1 MKQTNNAIKFL
12 MAQYRAIF
20 KNANIAMVAAMA
32 AAALSAGAANAATAN
47 ALENKAE
54 WDKALT
60 SGDGTITITGTT
72 SDEGAKGKF
81 ANITVSGA
89 AGSTVKLKL
98 DANQKLVVSDVT
110 SAITANTIKA
120 GGASDAKLVISGSGD
135 IEINGVSK
143 GTDLKGLTIEADS
156 GSVVVDVNKLTVNT
170 NLVIK
175 SSADEGSVASVSA
188 KTITIGDNA
197 FKADEATKVEGLAK
211 VNVGDATGSGS
222 ITFGSADSEIL
233 INKDGR
239 LAVTAISGAAAG
251 APQAGAH
258 VSGKSLTVNGGVV
271 SFESGAASGK
281 SVYGVQNTVL
291 KGGILNVKDGSL
303 TTVDLGDA
311 ANKISLTSG
320 SHLVLAG
327 NLGVDKGTIDVGSDS
342 VLAASANTGKV
353 TLGTDGTQGDDIA
366 VLKISSKQLGSFLT
380 GKVGDADLK
389 YKNEANIYDAKTD
402 NDLVKAA
409 KGILNLKS
417 GGTVELTD
425 TDPVD
430 IATNKTF
437 AFHGSADAGKIHAQ
451 AGTIKGTKLTVS
463 KNLTNASAVEI
474 AAKDLT
480 LGSAEFDGKAALGV
494 GNFLAE
500 NVTLVKNKSKE
511 EFLLQDKLQLE
522 NAAGGKIKGS
532 VNVSGTMIEVM
543 PGSKFTLADN
553 ANLTIT
559 SGDAASG
566 NVGLKL
572 DESSLTLSGKLT
584 TNEKGKIQ
592 LVDGTLDA
600 SKVTD
605 YKVAASSILM
615 EEAST
620 LILNGSKIINLKD
633 DKNKVIFDPAK
644 FAATAVSGNGLATI
658 NLANIGSM
666 TMKQFDSLQTQTGF
680 TGLFEGFNITE
691 VDDSVK
697 PSLNLSAVKPGTP
710 ANVYHNTQVTVGTDG
725 ISEKS
730 YSMGS
735 VALSGTKSLEIKAGA
750 GKASLVKLTNA
761 GANGN
766 TTNRFIQTSDNKIGG
781 VTFSGSNVGLVLE
794 GNGSIG
800 AVLPKNENDGALIIG
815 SIDGKTKGNVTVKGN
830 IGSPASIG
838 TLQVGNGS
846 ALAVT
851 GGKVRT
857 HELFI
862 KPGASLNASKAEVSV
877 VGNDSNAAYSEIFG
891 DLNASSI
898 YFVGK
903 GEHIIANQAN
913 VQVDTFK
920 GSSNAVIRIGQEG
933 ENGLGATVITGTLD
947 LNGGTLIVDP
957 DLGKEASYK
966 IVGDLADAANKING
980 KIVVGNNAVTAF
992 GYTDKASVQE
1002 VVGKYLD
1009 ANGSFKADSK
1019 IKNALVLNTN
1029 IEVGTGSSLT
1039 IDPKAT
1045 AAGSNAVTFGKD
1057 SALIVTDEAIK
1068 DGKSAINITAGNKV
1082 VDAKNGGTVVLS
1094 GKFKSGDTY
1103 TIFEGASFNGELDVT
1118 SANGWLNGKIGA
1130 NGKIENLDLNYDTL
1144 DTQMAGVSAPVRE
1157 LFANILGK
1165 DSDKYLTGPGV
1176 GADFLFDV
1184 GTNSNTGIE
1193 ADAAAHAAT
1202 YAGAQ
1207 QAAVVSVTTMADA
1220 MFGRVGAV
1228 GVEAASIS
1236 ATGSQANGG
1245 VWLTP
1250 MYKNVDSDGFNAE
1263 GVSYGSDV
1271 DLAGVAFGTD
1281 TVNGNMRFGAVF
1293 NIGSGDAEGKG
1304 QGNGLKDEFDYYGFG
1319 IYSAM
1324 GFGNFAL
1331 VGDASMTVISHDV
1344 EGFGL
1349 KGKADTTAVTMGV
1362 TGQYT
1367 FATPM
1372 VDVTPHLGARFIR
1385 LNTDSYDLTSAEGVL
1400 ATTDFDVQNV
1410 FSVPV
1415 GVTLSKAFV
1424 AGGWSLAPSADM
1436 TIAFNT
1442 GDTDAKSNTQFNSS
1456 KSMSVATNTE
1466 VLDEVTY
1473 SLTLGLGAQYGA
1485 FGTSFGINYTGSSNT
1500 DSLGVNAQARYM
1512 F

>member
-32 AAALSAGAANAATAN
+32 AAALSAGAANAATPS
-47 ALENKAE
+47 ALEDKAE
-54 WDKALT
+54 WNKALT
-60 SGDGTITITGTT
+60 SGDGTITITGTST
-72 SDEGAKGKF
+72 DQGANGKF
-81 ANITVSGA
+81 QHITVSGA
-89 AGSTVKLKL
+89 STPVKLKL

-251 APQAGAH
+251 EPKAGAH
-258 VSGKSLTVNGGVV
+258 VLGKSLTVNGGVV

-327 NLGVDKGTIDVGSDS
+327 NLGVDKGTIEVGSDS

-380 GKVGDADLK
+380 GKVGDAALK
-389 YKNEANIYDAKTD
+389 YKNEANIYDANTD
-402 NDLVKAA
+402 NDLANAA
-409 KGILNLKS
+409 TGILNLKS

-425 TDPVD
+425 TDSVD
-430 IATNKTF
+430 IATNKAF
-437 AFHGSADAGKIHAQ
+437 AFHNSAAAGKIHAE
-451 AGTIKGTKLTVS
+451 AGTIKGAKLTVS
-463 KNLTNASAVEI
+463 KSLTNASAVEI
-474 AAKDLT
+474 AAKELT
-480 LGSAEFDGKAALGV
+480 LGSSEFDGTAALGV
-494 GNFLAE
+494 GNFWAE

-559 SGDAASG
+559 SGAASSN

-572 DESSLTLSGKLT
+572 DEASLTVSGKLT
-584 TNEKGKIQ
+584 TAANGKIQ
-592 LVDGTLDA
+592 LVGGTLDA

-633 DKNKVIFDPAK
+633 DKTKVTFDPDK

-680 TGLFEGFNITE
+680 TGLFDGFNITE
-691 VDDSVK
+691 VGDSVK
-697 PSLNLSAVKPGTP
+697 PSLNLTDVKPGTP

-735 VALSGTKSLEIKAGA
+735 IALSGTKSLEIKAGA

-766 TTNRFIQTSDNKIGG
+766 TTGRFIQTSDNKIGG

-815 SIDGKTKGNVTVKGN
+815 SIDGKTKGHVTVKGN

-877 VGNDSNAAYSEIFG
+877 VGDTSNEAYSEIFG
-891 DLNASSI
+891 DLNASAI
-898 YFVGK
+898 YFAGK

-913 VQVDTFK
+913 VKVDTFK

-966 IVGDLADAANKING
+966 IVADLADAANNING

-1068 DGKSAINITAGNKV
+1068 DGKSAINITSNSKV
-1082 VDAKNGGTVVLS
+1082 VDAQNGGTVVLS

-1103 TIFEGASFNGELDVT
+1103 TIFEGATTFNGELDVT

-1130 NGKIENLDLNYDTL
+1130 NGKIENLELNYDTL

-1207 QAAVVSVTTMADA
+1207 QAAVAAVTTMADA

-1250 MYKNVDSDGFNAE
+1250 MYKSVDADGFNAQ
-1263 GVSYGSDV
+1263 GASYGADV
-1271 DLAGVAFGTD
+1271 DLGGVAFGAD

-1293 NIGSGDAEGKG
+1293 NIGSGDSEGKG
-1304 QGNGLKDEFDYYGFG
+1304 NGNGLKDDFDYYGFG

-1331 VGDASMTVISHDV
+1331 VGDASLTVISHEV
-1344 EGFGL
+1344 EGL
-1349 KGKADTTAVTMGV
+1349 NLRGKADTTAVTMGV

-1367 FATPM
+1367 FATPA

-1385 LNTDSYDLTSAEGVL
+1385 LNTDSYDLISAKGVV

-1415 GVTLSKAFV
+1415 GVTLSKGFV
-1424 AGGWSLAPSADM
+1424 AGGWSLAPSADL
-1436 TIAFNT
+1436 TVAFNT
-1442 GDTDAKSNTQFNSS
+1442 GDTEAKSQTTFTGVKGINLS
-1456 KSMSVATNTE
+1456 TE
-1466 VLDEVTY
+1466 VLDEVQY
-1473 SLTLGLGAQYGA
+1473 GVNLGLGAQYGA

-1500 DSLGVNAQARYM
+1500 NSFGVNAQARYM

>member
-135 IEINGVSK
+135 IEINGVNT
-143 GTDLKGLTIEADS
+143 GRTTLNGLTIEADS

-170 NLVIK
+170 NLDIK

-197 FKADEATKVEGLAK
+197 FESGEAAAVKGLANVK
-211 VNVGDATGSGS
+211 VGDAAGSGS
-222 ITFGSADSEIL
+222 ITFGSADSEIF

-239 LAVTAISGAAAG
+239 LAVTAISGAASGPA
-251 APQAGAH
+251 QAGAH
-258 VSGKSLTVNGGVV
+258 VLGKSLTVNGGVV

-291 KGGILNVKDGSL
+291 NGGILNVKNGSL

-327 NLGVDKGTIDVGSDS
+327 DLGVTKGTIEVGSDS
-342 VLAASANTGKV
+342 VLAASADTGKLI
-353 TLGTDGTQGDDIA
+353 LGSATSQPDYSA
-366 VLKISSKQLGSFLT
+366 VLKLSSKQLGSFLT
-380 GKVGDADLK
+380 GKVGDAKLK

-402 NDLVKAA
+402 NDLSDAA
-409 KGILNLKS
+409 TGILNLKS

-425 TDPVD
+425 TDAVD
-430 IATNKTF
+430 IATNKAF
-437 AFHGSADAGKIHAQ
+437 AFNASAAAGKIYAE
-451 AGTIKGTKLTVS
+451 AGTIKGAQLTVS
-463 KNLTNASAVEI
+463 KSLTNARAVEI

-480 LGSAEFDGKAALGV
+480 LGSTDFEGKAALGV
-494 GNFLAE
+494 GNFWAE

-559 SGDAASG
+559 SGAASSN

-572 DESSLTLSGKLT
+572 DESSLTVSGKLT
-584 TNEKGKIQ
+584 TAANGKIQ
-592 LVDGTLDA
+592 LVGGTLDA

-633 DKNKVIFDPAK
+633 DKTKVTFDPDK

-680 TGLFEGFNITE
+680 DGLFEGFNITE

-766 TTNRFIQTSDNKIGG
+766 TTGRFIQTSDNKIGG

-800 AVLPKNENDGALIIG
+800 AVLPKKENDGALIIG
-815 SIDGKTKGNVTVKGN
+815 SIDGKTKGHVTVKGN

-877 VGNDSNAAYSEIFG
+877 VGDTSNEAYSEIFG

-898 YFVGK
+898 YFAGK

-913 VQVDTFK
+913 VKVDTFK
-920 GSSNAVIRIGQEG
+920 GSRYAVIRIGQEG

-1029 IEVGTGSSLT
+1029 IEVGAGSSLT

-1103 TIFEGASFNGELDVT
+1103 TIFEGASFNGVLDVT

-1130 NGKIENLDLNYDTL
+1130 NGKIENLDLDYDTL

-1207 QAAVVSVTTMADA
+1207 QAAVAAVTTMADA

-1250 MYKNVDSDGFNAE
+1250 MYKSVDADGFNAQ
-1263 GVSYGSDV
+1263 GASYGADV
-1271 DLAGVAFGTD
+1271 DLGGVAFGAD

-1293 NIGSGDAEGKG
+1293 NIGSGDSEGKG
-1304 QGNGLKDEFDYYGFG
+1304 NGNGLKDDFDYYGFG

-1331 VGDASMTVISHDV
+1331 VGDASLTVISHEV
-1344 EGFGL
+1344 EGL
-1349 KGKADTTAVTMGV
+1349 NLRGKADTTAVTMGV

-1367 FATPM
+1367 FATPA

-1385 LNTDSYDLTSAEGVL
+1385 LNTDSYDLISAKGVV

-1415 GVTLSKAFV
+1415 GVTLSKGFV
-1424 AGGWSLAPSADM
+1424 AGGWTLAPSADL
-1436 TIAFNT
+1436 TVAFNT
-1442 GDTDAKSNTQFNSS
+1442 GDTEAKSQTTFTGVKGINLS
-1456 KSMSVATNTE
+1456 TE
-1466 VLDEVTY
+1466 VLDEVQY
-1473 SLTLGLGAQYGA
+1473 GVNLGLGAQYGA

-1500 DSLGVNAQARYM
+1500 DSFGVNAQARYM